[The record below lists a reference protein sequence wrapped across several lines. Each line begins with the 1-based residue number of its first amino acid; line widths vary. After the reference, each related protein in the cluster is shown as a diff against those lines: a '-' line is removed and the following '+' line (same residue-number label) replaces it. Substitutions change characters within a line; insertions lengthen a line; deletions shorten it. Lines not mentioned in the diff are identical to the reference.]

1 LALFGAAAHPVVQKL
16 RNLEPN
22 TMTPIQALEL
32 IARLADEAREG
43 GTA

>member
-1 LALFGAAAHPVVQKL
+1 MAHPVVQKL

-32 IARLADEAREG
+32 IARLVDEVRKEG